1 MKNRV
6 RLMLVIFLAFSILLS
21 MASCGNKAHDLSTV
35 ASDLEALGASVVDN
49 TVILSHD
56 SVEKQG
62 AQWGYLVDNF
72 EELEHAQLQVIGEVF
87 SHSVVATIS
96 DASFLYLRLPN
107 HDPKDT
113 STPAIPVVFS
123 KELFKAFMDQHS
135 DFGLFIPDGTLVELK
150 GTLEMYENFRGSSA
164 SWADCPVFMITSIEL
179 CNTPVAV

>member
-1 MKNRV
+1 MGRRPDHLQYFGREERV
-6 RLMLVIFLAFSILLS
+6 ISMRFTILR
-21 MASCGNKAHDLSTV
+21 K
-35 ASDLEALGASVVDN
+35 
-49 TVILSHD
+49 
-56 SVEKQG
+56 
-62 AQWGYLVDNF
+62 
-72 EELEHAQLQVIGEVF
+72 EVF
-87 SHSVVATIS
+87 SHTVVATIS

-113 STPAIPVVFS
+113 STPAMPVVFS

-179 CNTPVAV
+179 CNTLVAV